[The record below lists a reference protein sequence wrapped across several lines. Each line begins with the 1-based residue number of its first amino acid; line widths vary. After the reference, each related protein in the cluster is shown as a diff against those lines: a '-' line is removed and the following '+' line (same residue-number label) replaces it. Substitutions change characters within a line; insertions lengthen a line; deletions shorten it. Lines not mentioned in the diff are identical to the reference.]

1 MAARRSR
8 LLPVWEAID
17 YAAKG
22 LDKTAELEVKYIN
35 SFKGRGLF
43 ATAPFQKGDFVVEYR
58 GVLISSEESQRRRSI
73 YHARCSVFMFDF
85 YCRKK
90 AWCVDAAQEDGSLGR
105 LVNDDL
111 YNPNCKMKKVIGDGK
126 PHLFLFALRDIA
138 PGEEITYEYGGKYC
152 PWRKQTLSC
161 VSDVDLAEEELDSA
175 PQRRRPKSRKTPSPI
190 GSNSDDPSDHH
201 VDDYPLFAQEE
212 DSGDFD

>member
-8 LLPVWEAID
+8 VLPVWDAID

-22 LDKTAELEVKYIN
+22 LDKNAELEVKYIN
-35 SFKGRGLF
+35 SFKGRGVF
-43 ATAPFQKGDFVVEYR
+43 AKAPFQKGDFVVEYR

-73 YHARCSVFMFDF
+73 YHARCSVFMLDF
-85 YCRKK
+85 YCRGK

-111 YNPNCKMKKVIGDGK
+111 YQPNCKMKKVLTDGK

-138 PGEEITYEYGGKYC
+138 VGEEITYEYEEKYC
-152 PWRKQTLSC
+152 PWRKQTLS
-161 VSDVDLAEEELDSA
+161 SDSEVDLVEDKPESA
-175 PQRRRPKSRKTPSPI
+175 PQRRRPT
-190 GSNSDDPSDHH
+190 N
-201 VDDYPLFAQEE
+201 QTEE
-212 DSGDFD
+212 GSGDSDLRW